1 VPAGHG
7 TRVAKTSGAGVVQA
21 QSLGK
26 MKKKGLLSPPKP
38 QALQAPPTDTE
49 LGTADKSGDE
59 LLSRM
64 EDASLSSPAGITL
77 RRRPDGSPEA
87 SPVQAKSDGKEEKIV
102 YPKDLEQMIMA
113 SSIPATKELHAFHIK
128 MNGSLIYSKFMN
140 DFCKPLVFNVSLE
153 ILTVSDC
160 ELAADQANRLATGL
174 KNHPTLRRLCL
185 RGWALRAHSALLEA
199 GINIKTH
206 STGNTIRSGGVDL
219 MAGSIKGNTR
229 LTSLDLDENAIGPA
243 FPMSI
248 ILALPSLSKLVF
260 SESFLVRDQTM
271 LVWC

>member
-1 VPAGHG
+1 
-7 TRVAKTSGAGVVQA
+7 
-21 QSLGK
+21 

-185 RGWALRAHSALLEA
+185 RG
-199 GINIKTH
+199 
-206 STGNTIRSGGVDL
+206 NTIRSGGVDL

-248 ILALPSLSKLVF
+248 ILALPSLSKLNLYDNVIKNIPQKLLTNLPQKLDDVCTP
-260 SESFLVRDQTM
+260 SQTWDTV
-271 LVWC
+271 LSPSLTSSRT